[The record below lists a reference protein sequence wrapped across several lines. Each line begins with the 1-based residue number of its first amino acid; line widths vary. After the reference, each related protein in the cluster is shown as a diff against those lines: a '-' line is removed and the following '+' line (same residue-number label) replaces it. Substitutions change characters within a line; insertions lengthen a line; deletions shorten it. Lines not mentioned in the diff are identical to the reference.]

1 MGFDVNSKGKPQL
14 GTVSSSGM
22 SSITAVSGRMDLALL
37 GQPCGPARALR
48 EPDEE
53 RASTG
58 QGALTGRLPSSP
70 PPRWLQAG
78 VTRRSLSSER
88 TSE

>member
-1 MGFDVNSKGKPQL
+1 MGFDVNSKGKPHL
-14 GTVSSSGM
+14 GTMSFSGM

-37 GQPCGPARALR
+37 GQSCGPARAIR

-58 QGALTGRLPSSP
+58 QGALNSGLPSSFP
-70 PPRWLQAG
+70 GGGRLG
-78 VTRRSLSSER
+78 
-88 TSE
+88 